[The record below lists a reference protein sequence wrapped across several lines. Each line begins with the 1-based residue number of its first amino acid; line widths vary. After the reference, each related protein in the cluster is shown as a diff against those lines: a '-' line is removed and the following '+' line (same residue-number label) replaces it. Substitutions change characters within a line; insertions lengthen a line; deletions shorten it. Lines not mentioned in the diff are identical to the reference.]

1 MAKQYRPQV
10 ITTKDAKKQV
20 NKFGISLVIYIF
32 INQMLWYGIGFL
44 RNYYP
49 EALLGF
55 DPDLV
60 IMIFFIVT
68 LFVAAF
74 VFFRISSAALD
85 LNIKDYLRK
94 PEISLKRRIVL
105 ISIGIAITY
114 LFSTIATF
122 FRFLLQP
129 SSAAF
134 EFVGYFTTP
143 MNIIKNA
150 VYFLLF
156 VLIKPICDE
165 YVFRGVIQRQLGHYN
180 RYFGVVA
187 SAFLYALA
195 SPSLTEA
202 LPAFF
207 TGWFLALVTYRYHSI
222 LPAREI
228 HIATAFFAWLIAVIP
243 DRFIIIPTIM
253 TVIIYLIAAYS
264 LIGQKISFHIS
275 RSGALNPKL
284 WKTLLT
290 SFTIILC
297 IILFLAGC
305 AASFLII

>member
-1 MAKQYRPQV
+1 MSEKKGRKRKQKSFKRQ
-10 ITTKDAKKQV
+10 
-20 NKFGISLVIYIF
+20 LVLSILALIA
-32 INQMLWYGIGFL
+32 IPLGVMPG
-44 RNYYP
+44 
-49 EALLGF
+49 LLG
-55 DPDLV
+55 
-60 IMIFFIVT
+60 
-68 LFVAAF
+68 
-74 VFFRISSAALD
+74 
-85 LNIKDYLRK
+85 
-94 PEISLKRRIVL
+94 
-105 ISIGIAITY
+105 G
-114 LFSTIATF
+114 
-122 FRFLLQP
+122 
-129 SSAAF
+129 
-134 EFVGYFTTP
+134 
-143 MNIIKNA
+143 
-150 VYFLLF
+150 
-156 VLIKPICDE
+156 
-165 YVFRGVIQRQLGHYN
+165 
-180 RYFGVVA
+180 YFGVVA